1 MEFNKQVANEM
12 NKEKERKVFEDLYI
26 GAAGGNAVVWS
37 RTPRPG
43 VSDKD
48 HVESLPIAINEAA
61 SEIYER
67 SGKNLYPNFIAAGS
81 NVVAILQQTTSFK
94 ANTAPKNGGS
104 FLAGTL
110 GDKKVYQMPSMNAN
124 DFLLGVVGNEFWQAG
139 YIVGD
144 YMPLTKTNAV
154 TLADIKQ

>member
-12 NKEKERKVFEDLYI
+12 NKEKERKVFEDLYV

-67 SGKNLYPNFIAAGS
+67 SGKNMYPNFI
-81 NVVAILQQTTSFK
+81 N
-94 ANTAPKNGGS
+94 
-104 FLAGTL
+104 
-110 GDKKVYQMPSMNAN
+110 
-124 DFLLGVVGNEFWQAG
+124 
-139 YIVGD
+139 
-144 YMPLTKTNAV
+144 
-154 TLADIKQ
+154 